1 MGASF
6 RYSAEG
12 WDGVCG
18 IIGDGETVRL
28 SRAGLRGPGSP
39 VIESRPSL
47 DEWER
52 FWSLA
57 ESLGAWSWQGD
68 YGHGFDGT
76 PWTLEME
83 RDGKVMSCSGNGTW
97 GVLAPPGFDQ
107 LYRAM
112 RGLCEKKG
120 SSRAG
125 GRAGSSRPGVHSG
138 GDRPTSRSSGPG
150 RRSKP

>member
-12 WDGVCG
+12 WGVCG
-18 IIGDGETVRL
+18 IIGDGETVRF
-28 SRAGLRGPGSP
+28 SRTGLWGPGSP
-39 VIESRPSL
+39 VIESRPSP

-52 FWSLA
+52 FWSLV

-68 YGHGFDGT
+68 YNQALCGT
-76 PWTLEME
+76 PWTLELE

-97 GVLAPPGFDQ
+97 GLAPPGFDQ

-112 RGLCEKKG
+112 RGLCKKKG
-120 SSRAG
+120 S
-125 GRAGSSRPGVHSG
+125 
-138 GDRPTSRSSGPG
+138 
-150 RRSKP
+150 